1 MALEG
6 EKGRAVDLTPAAVE
20 VIAESFGEWLLEE
33 IRLPGRVAGAPAA
46 AGVRRRNPRLSG
58 PRLGAALF
66 AGLAKAGCSVFD
78 MGLATTQAP
87 GVWRWVGGGQT
98 EEEEEEG

>member
-1 MALEG
+1 M
-6 EKGRAVDLTPAAVE
+6 DLTPLAVE
-20 VIAESFGEWLLEE
+20 VIAESFGEWLREE
-33 IRLPGRVAGAPAA
+33 IRLRGELQEPQQLRVSVGRD
-46 AGVRRRNPRLSG
+46 PRLSG

-66 AGLAKAGCSVFD
+66 AGLARAGCSVFD

-98 EEEEEEG
+98 EEEEG